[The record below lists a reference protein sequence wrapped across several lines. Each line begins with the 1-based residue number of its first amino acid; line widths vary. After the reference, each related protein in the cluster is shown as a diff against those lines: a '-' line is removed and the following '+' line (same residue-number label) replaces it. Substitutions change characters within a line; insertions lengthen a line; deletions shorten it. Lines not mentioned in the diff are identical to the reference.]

1 MMEPTFLKSE
11 KVCVVFAQNLDLIRE
26 NPLEIRENVFLD
38 VANTLQSL
46 ESAKCADGDGG
57 MSWTMIDNSSPGLY
71 LQRVHYKLPGQ

>member
-11 KVCVVFAQNLDLIRE
+11 KICVVFAQNLDLIRE
-26 NPLEIRENVFLD
+26 KSVRNQGKRLPRCGKH
-38 VANTLQSL
+38 LQSL

-57 MSWTMIDNSSPGLY
+57 MSWTMIDNSCPGLY